1 MMILKILGVCG
12 VLIGAPMVMADS
24 TEPPTSEVVES
35 SSEGTPSEG
44 TPSEGT
50 ADIKPD
56 EGTPSETPKD
66 DTPTAPSTT
75 PDKGENTNPAPSD
88 SDSFDW
94 KAWAKE
100 FLSPQVLTTITTLL
114 AFLATIIKL
123 ALSLKDAIKQ
133 KQLTID
139 AVNDLVIGNMSK
151 VIPEE
156 IASKL
161 NESMPQIIEYEK
173 KNAEIMTMLCKI
185 VAEQQ
190 NGTPESRVAIL
201 NLIQELGVVNSKAIA
216 DSKEAIAK
224 QEAEKKAKE
233 DAQAKAVADVVKD
246 TESTPSES
254 YDGTT
259 SA

>member
-1 MMILKILGVCG
+1 MIFKILGVCG
-12 VLIGAPMVMADS
+12 ALIGAPMVMAES
-24 TEPPTSEVVES
+24 TEPPTGEVA
-35 SSEGTPSEG
+35 PSESN
-44 TPSEGT
+44 PS
-50 ADIKPD
+50 DIKPD

-66 DTPTAPSTT
+66 DTPTEEPKKDDTPSDSNPT
-75 PDKGENTNPAPSD
+75 ENPTPSD

-100 FLSPQVLTTITTLL
+100 FLSPQVITTITTLL

-123 ALSLKDAIKQ
+123 ALSLKDAMKQ

-224 QEAEKKAKE
+224 QEAERKARE
-233 DAQAKAVADVVKD
+233 EAQAKAVADVVKD
-246 TESTPSES
+246 TETAPSSSDS